1 MTNQTNSF
9 KKTLYSLIPSITL
22 ACAITLNFAQ
32 EIVFAQS
39 ADCDFRQSQLQQSM
53 PPRGERLV
61 LTALEEWPQE
71 IAGRAADTEGA
82 IRRAQERIAEAI
94 FLRVESITS
103 NRMELKVNNNDE
115 VLSFWKRIG
124 ISNPVWIWT
133 WKTFNNL
140 WKRLREIIL

>member
-1 MTNQTNSF
+1 MTNPTNSF
-9 KKTLYSLIPSITL
+9 KKTLYSLILTITI

-61 LTALEEWPQE
+61 RTALEEWPQE

-94 FLRVESITS
+94 FLRVCLLYTS
-103 NRMELKVNNNDE
+103 PSPRDQLGSRMP
-115 VLSFWKRIG
+115 S
-124 ISNPVWIWT
+124 SA
-133 WKTFNNL
+133 
-140 WKRLREIIL
+140 

>member
-9 KKTLYSLIPSITL
+9 KKNLYSLIPSITI

-32 EIVFAQS
+32 EVVFAQS

-71 IAGRAADTEGA
+71 IAGRASDTERA
-82 IRRAQERIAEAI
+82 IQRAQERIAEAI

-103 NRMELKVNNNDE
+103 NRMELNVNNDDE
-115 VLSFWKRIG
+115 NFIEESTQRIRTSSR
-124 ISNPVWIWT
+124 IDIPCLLYTSPSP
-133 WKTFNNL
+133 
-140 WKRLREIIL
+140 RDS